1 VFLAATGIG
10 KDVKSEGTIMGYLK
24 TGLGFGL
31 GYVLG
36 ARAGRQRYE
45 RLLADARRLGAH
57 PKVQEAAEK
66 LPPVVQQGLSRI
78 VQQPGVTGL
87 TEAGIADPAPPS
99 PTSSA
104 PTGPLEPEPEL
115 LVVDLESVP
124 DESLSQPPIDPL
136 VDPLV
141 VPGHGDL
148 PRSSP
153 RDLQ

>member
-1 VFLAATGIG
+1 
-10 KDVKSEGTIMGYLK
+10 MGYLK

-45 RLLADARRLGAH
+45 TLLADARRLSAH

-66 LPPVVQQGLSRI
+66 LPPVLQQGLTRI
-78 VQQPGVTGL
+78 AQQPTAVTGL
-87 TEAGIADPAPPS
+87 AEAGIADPAPPPS
-99 PTSSA
+99 APSA
-104 PTGPLEPEPEL
+104 PTGLLEPEPEPEP
-115 LVVDLESVP
+115 LVVEVEPAP
-124 DESLSQPPIDPL
+124 DESLGQPPIDPL

-141 VPGHGDL
+141 VPGHADL